1 MSINFS
7 GFAYFAW
14 KIPRMLIETDL
25 HVRVAAL
32 EAKQKMVHMDE
43 DSQFLG
49 SVEGQEVESMLA
61 PRPLSASSPC
71 VLPSQNWNSS
81 SIKSVDPAESAQI
94 RRFFSEHTANSL
106 VKQRA
111 SAASAAS
118 TQEMTSPSPIPPEHY
133 RFVQSTFDLM
143 MFVGTG
149 HLGCLG
155 AAQTVALVL
164 FTIFMQALFFGFA
177 MVNFLDPV
185 VTDQTVSDALR
196 WRRSSA
202 HALSQ
207 YDPVVGLSLG
217 ERVCGGDK
225 SLHLSGIQMSLFEEI
240 KQYLRLDV
248 QGIWAF
254 FNGQTLCV
262 SAEWKDMERYQKIMR
277 SRNLSWIAMHR
288 NDAKFWFTIHIVTY
302 RGSWRVL
309 SDWA

>member
-1 MSINFS
+1 MFKLKLTLLFNIYSDFA
-7 GFAYFAW
+7 GFANFAW

-25 HVRVAAL
+25 HVRVAVL

-43 DSQFLG
+43 DSPFLG

-61 PRPLSASSPC
+61 PRTL
-71 VLPSQNWNSS
+71 
-81 SIKSVDPAESAQI
+81 SAQI

-111 SAASAAS
+111 AAASAAS

>member
-1 MSINFS
+1 
-7 GFAYFAW
+7 
-14 KIPRMLIETDL
+14 MLIETDL
-25 HVRVAAL
+25 HLRVAAL
-32 EAKQKMVHMDE
+32 EAVSEREPMMQKMDV
-43 DSQFLG
+43 DSEFVG
-49 SVEGQEVESMLA
+49 ISVEGQEVESMLA
-61 PRPLSASSPC
+61 PRTLSASSPL
-71 VLPSQNWNSS
+71 VLPSQSGI
-81 SIKSVDPAESAQI
+81 IKSVDPSESAQI

-106 VKQRA
+106 VKQR
-111 SAASAAS
+111 AS

-149 HLGCLG
+149 HLGFLG
-155 AAQTVALVL
+155 ATQTVALVL
-164 FTIFMQALFFGFA
+164 LTILMQALFFGFA

-262 SAEWKDMERYQKIMR
+262 SADWKIPHKIMR
-277 SRNLSWIAMHR
+277 SRNMSWIAMHR
-288 NDAKFWFTIHIVTY
+288 NDPKFWFTTVTYGSWHIVTY

-309 SDWA
+309 SDWV

>member
-1 MSINFS
+1 
-7 GFAYFAW
+7 
-14 KIPRMLIETDL
+14 MLIETDL

-32 EAKQKMVHMDE
+32 EAMQKMDVDE
-43 DSQFLG
+43 DSQFVG
-49 SVEGQEVESMLA
+49 ISVEGQEVESMLA
-61 PRPLSASSPC
+61 PRTLSASSPC
-71 VLPSQNWNSS
+71 VLPQNGI
-81 SIKSVDPAESAQI
+81 IKSVDPSESAQI

-277 SRNLSWIAMHR
+277 SRNLS
-288 NDAKFWFTIHIVTY
+288 
-302 RGSWRVL
+302 
-309 SDWA
+309 

>member
-1 MSINFS
+1 
-7 GFAYFAW
+7 
-14 KIPRMLIETDL
+14 
-25 HVRVAAL
+25 
-32 EAKQKMVHMDE
+32 
-43 DSQFLG
+43 
-49 SVEGQEVESMLA
+49 MLA
-61 PRPLSASSPC
+61 PRTVSASSPC
-71 VLPSQNWNSS
+71 VLPSQSG
-81 SIKSVDPAESAQI
+81 IKSVDPSESAQI
-94 RRFFSEHTANSL
+94 RRFFSEHTASSL

-111 SAASAAS
+111 SAAS
-118 TQEMTSPSPIPPEHY
+118 TQEMTPPIPPEHY

-149 HLGCLG
+149 HLGFLG

-164 FTIFMQALFFGFA
+164 FTVFMQALFFGFA
-177 MVNFLDPV
+177 VVNFLDPV

-202 HALSQ
+202 HALTQ

-240 KQYLRLDV
+240 KQYLRLDA

-262 SAEWKDMERYQKIMR
+262 SAEWKDLERHHKITR
-277 SRNLSWIAMHR
+277 SRNLS
-288 NDAKFWFTIHIVTY
+288 
-302 RGSWRVL
+302 
-309 SDWA
+309 

>member
-1 MSINFS
+1 
-7 GFAYFAW
+7 
-14 KIPRMLIETDL
+14 MLIETDL

-32 EAKQKMVHMDE
+32 EAKQKMDC
-43 DSQFLG
+43 QFVG
-49 SVEGQEVESMLA
+49 ISVEGQEVESLA
-61 PRPLSASSPC
+61 PRTSASSPC
-71 VLPSQNWNSS
+71 VLPSQNGI
-81 SIKSVDPAESAQI
+81 IKSVDPSESAQI

-277 SRNLSWIAMHR
+277 SRNLS
-288 NDAKFWFTIHIVTY
+288 
-302 RGSWRVL
+302 
-309 SDWA
+309 